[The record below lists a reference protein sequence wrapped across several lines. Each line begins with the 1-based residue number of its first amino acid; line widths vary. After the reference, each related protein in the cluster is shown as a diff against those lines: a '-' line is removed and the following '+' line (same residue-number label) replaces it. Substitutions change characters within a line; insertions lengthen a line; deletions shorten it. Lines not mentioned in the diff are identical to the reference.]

1 MDEILKSLE
10 LNNGATSLTQ
20 SEFNDL
26 FNATKSFVFCDG
38 NYYLMSKKDITEV

>member
-10 LNNGATSLTQ
+10 LYNGANRLTQ

-26 FNATKSFVFCDG
+26 FNATK
-38 NYYLMSKKDITEV
+38 